1 MRTFVRLAVAACVLH
16 VVVGVGRPV
25 SAGFPVETSAKPGWC
40 DSVPNVGALSGFG
53 VGLLGAVSGEGR
65 ENALVSPLGIGAV
78 LAMLTPGAKDPV
90 RRSIWEMLGVGSNH
104 TESTGTDASETTPAA
119 DEPAAGATSAGDTYA
134 GDDDRMRILVY
145 GEDDSRMRMLV
156 CQLERVRTDQLKVKD
171 GELVI
176 EHDEG
181 AEVEMANGAFA
192 DRRLDLFP
200 AFAAVFLDRF
210 RVRVQRLDFSDEG
223 SVGRINSWVDSAT
236 HGAIPRLVSSLEP
249 DDVLVLVNALRFR
262 GEWTH
267 RFDPGRTA
275 PAPFHLRSGASVEV
289 PAMQADDLPAR
300 YREDDGFQA
309 VALPYGDGDF
319 RFVVVLPRAGTAAP
333 DALGRLAADP
343 SWLEV
348 RGFRRSRGSLTLPR
362 MTLEEDVSL
371 LPVLRQLGLESALE
385 DTQAFAGI
393 AAPAPT
399 LSRVLHRTMLVL
411 DEKGTEAA
419 AATAAVMTTRS
430 APVEDR
436 FEVKVDRPFAFAVVH
451 RDTGAALFVGW
462 VANPLGG

>member
-25 SAGFPVETSAKPGWC
+25 SAAILPQGESDGC
-40 DSVPNVGALSGFG
+40 SRVPNVGALSEFG

-119 DEPAAGATSAGDTYA
+119 GEPAAGATSAGDTYT
-134 GDDDRMRILVY
+134 GDNDP
-145 GEDDSRMRMLV
+145 MRMLV
-156 CQLERVRTDQLKVKD
+156 CQVERVRTADVKVKD
-171 GELVI
+171 GELVL
-176 EHDEG
+176 EHDAG
-181 AEVEMANGAFA
+181 AEVDMANGAFA

-200 AFAAVFLDRF
+200 AFAAVFRDRF
-210 RVRVQRLDFSDEG
+210 SVRVERLDFSEEG

-236 HGAIPRLVSSLEP
+236 RGAIPRLVSSLEP

-262 GEWTH
+262 GEWTQ
-267 RFDPGRTA
+267 RFDPERTA

-309 VALPYGDGDF
+309 VALPYGDGGF
-319 RFVVVLPRAGTAAP
+319 RFVVVLPRAGTVAP

>member
-25 SAGFPVETSAKPGWC
+25 SATVRWEEDPYGC
-40 DSVPNVGALSGFG
+40 DRVSNVGALSGFG
-53 VGLLGAVSGEGR
+53 VGLVGAVSGEGR

-119 DEPAAGATSAGDTYA
+119 GEPAAGATSAGDTYA
-134 GDDDRMRILVY
+134 GDNDPV
-145 GEDDSRMRMLV
+145 RMLV
-156 CQLERVRTDQLKVKD
+156 CQVERVRTADVKVKD
-171 GELVI
+171 GELVL
-176 EHDEG
+176 EHDGG

-236 HGAIPRLVSSLEP
+236 RGAIPRLVSSLEP

-267 RFDPGRTA
+267 RFDPERTA

-362 MTLEEDVSL
+362 MTLEQDVSL

-436 FEVKVDRPFAFAVVH
+436 FELKVDRPFAFAVVH

>member
-16 VVVGVGRPV
+16 VVVGVGRSV

-104 TESTGTDASETTPAA
+104 TESTGTDAAETTPAA
-119 DEPAAGATSAGDTYA
+119 GEPAAGATSAGDTYA

-156 CQLERVRTDQLKVKD
+156 CQLERVKTDHPKVKD

-176 EHDEG
+176 EHDGG

-200 AFAAVFLDRF
+200 AFAAVLRDRF
-210 RVRVQRLDFSDEG
+210 SVRVERLDFSDEG

-236 HGAIPRLVSSLEP
+236 SGAIPRLVSSLEP

-267 RFDPGRTA
+267 RFDPERTA

-333 DALGRLAADP
+333 DALRRLAADP

-362 MTLEEDVSL
+362 MTLDEDVSL

-451 RDTGAALFVGW
+451 RDTGASLFVGW

>member
-1 MRTFVRLAVAACVLH
+1 MRTFVRLAVAVCVLH

-25 SAGFPVETSAKPGWC
+25 SAAIFPLEDPLGCSR
-40 DSVPNVGALSGFG
+40 VPNVGALSEFG
-53 VGLLGAVSGEGR
+53 VGLVGAVSGEGR

-119 DEPAAGATSAGDTYA
+119 GEPAAGATSAGDTYA
-134 GDDDRMRILVY
+134 GDNDPV
-145 GEDDSRMRMLV
+145 RMLV
-156 CQLERVRTDQLKVKD
+156 CQVERVRTADVKVKD

-176 EHDEG
+176 EHDGG

-210 RVRVQRLDFSDEG
+210 RVRVERLDFSEEG

-236 HGAIPRLVSSLEP
+236 RGAIPRLVSSLEP

-319 RFVVVLPRAGTAAP
+319 RFVVVLPRAGTVAP

-436 FEVKVDRPFAFAVVH
+436 FELKVDRPFAFAVVH